1 MINNVICKNKIMKKT
16 IYHTSLV
23 AVVSVL
29 MLITISSGLPAKKN
43 GTNKNTN
50 RGFVIMEL
58 FTSQGCSSC
67 PPADEILA
75 TYARKNDEHIIPLAF
90 HVDYWNRLGWID
102 LFSKNVY
109 SQRQRDYAEKL
120 NTESVYTPQLI
131 INGETEMV
139 GSNKTEIAEKLDSY
153 LNRKTEGKIE
163 ISKIN
168 IIDKKVKIDY
178 AICNLSLDMVINAA
192 LVQINVTTNIMAGEN
207 RGVKLENYSVVRDF
221 KTQKLTGLP
230 GSFTL
235 DLPLGNNADNYMVVL
250 FAQNKIN
257 GNIKAAVN
265 KKL

>member
-1 MINNVICKNKIMKKT
+1 MKKD

-23 AVVSVL
+23 AAAFI
-29 MLITISSGLPAKKN
+29 LILLTFSSGLPAKSKVAE
-43 GTNKNTN
+43 NTGQ
-50 RGFVIMEL
+50 GFVIMEL

-75 TYARKNDEHIIPLAF
+75 MYARKNDEHIIPLAF

-102 LFSKNVY
+102 SFSKEVY

-139 GSNKTEIAEKLDSY
+139 GSNKTEIAEKINSC

-163 ISKIN
+163 ISHIN
-168 IIDKKVKIDY
+168 IIDKKVKVDY
-178 AICNLSLDMVINAA
+178 DISNLSLDLVINAA
-192 LVQINVTTNIMAGEN
+192 LLQMNVTTNIKAGEN
-207 RGVKLENYSVVRDF
+207 RGVELENYNVVRDF
-221 KTQKLTGLP
+221 KTQNLTALP

-235 DLPLGNNADNYMVVL
+235 DLPVGNDAENYMVVL
-250 FAQNKIN
+250 FAQNKVN
-257 GNIKAAVN
+257 GSIKAAVK

>member
-1 MINNVICKNKIMKKT
+1 MKKT
-16 IYHTSLV
+16 IYHTSLLV
-23 AVVSVL
+23 AATLV
-29 MLITISSGLPAKKN
+29 MLITISSGLPSKIKKKSKTT
-43 GTNKNTN
+43 GQ
-50 RGFVIMEL
+50 GFVIMEL

-75 TYARKNDEHIIPLAF
+75 MYARKHDEHIIPLAF

-102 LFSKNVY
+102 SFSKNAY

-120 NTESVYTPQLI
+120 NTGSVYTPQLI

-139 GSNKTEIAEKLDSY
+139 GSNKTEIAEKIDNY

-163 ISKIN
+163 ISNIN
-168 IIDKKVKIDY
+168 VIDKKVKIDY
-178 AICNLSLDMVINAA
+178 AVSKLSLDMVINAA
-192 LVQINVTTNIMAGEN
+192 LVQINVSTNISAGEN
-207 RGVKLENYSVVRDF
+207 RGVKLENYNVVRDF
-221 KTQKLTGLP
+221 KTQKITALP

-235 DLPLGNNADNYMVVL
+235 ELPEVNNTDNYMVVL

-257 GNIKAAVN
+257 GSIKAAVN